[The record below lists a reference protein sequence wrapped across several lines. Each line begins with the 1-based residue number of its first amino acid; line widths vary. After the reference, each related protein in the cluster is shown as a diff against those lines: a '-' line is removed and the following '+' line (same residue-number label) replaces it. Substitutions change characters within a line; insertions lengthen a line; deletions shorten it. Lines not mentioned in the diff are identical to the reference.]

1 MVRVSMMFF
10 IVFVISCDYN
20 AKIREEESLAPK
32 LFEARSN
39 KMVIEIK
46 KPTPPSP
53 DVIPPSP
60 DVIPPS
66 PDVIPPSPDVIP
78 PSPDVIPPSPD
89 VIPPSPDVIPPLG
102 EQKDI
107 IAPINLKGSLIELSE
122 KATTK
127 EEALKQF
134 YEARR
139 AFYNFGSVFMIK
151 RDEPFLYDPTN
162 AGFPPLILDKIFDIG
177 EWYYRFS
184 TESIYTSMRYNPE
197 LIYSLAFAIYT
208 MYPPRSVSKSV
219 SISLED
225 KRRYRFVI
233 KELLTMLGRMSS
245 NTLMPLRGNFS
256 DRRNRDT
263 FNKYSTMEEL
273 VNLTQ
278 KIYEYSDMLNCA
290 SHKILVL
297 TTYHLPKEE
306 MTAERFY
313 NIFNSLINSKNSNAA
328 VIEVENKGREIC
340 DLLQE
345 IFDRGKN

>member
-89 VIPPSPDVIPPLG
+89 VIPPLG

-107 IAPINLKGSLIELSE
+107 IAPINFKRSLIELPE

-134 YEARR
+134 YEKRR
-139 AFYNFGSVFMIK
+139 SLYYDRESIIK
-151 RDEPFLYDPTN
+151 RDEPFLYDAIN
-162 AGFPPLILDKIFDIG
+162 VGFPPLSLDKIFEKRG
-177 EWYYRFS
+177 WHYNFS
-184 TESIYTSMRYNPE
+184 TENIYASVCYNPE

-208 MYPPRSVSKSV
+208 MYPPRSVSESV
-219 SISLED
+219 HHSIYLPNEND
-225 KRRYRFVI
+225 RARYRLAI
-233 KELLTMLGRMSS
+233 EGLLYMLGKMSFA
-245 NTLMPLRGNFS
+245 TLEFLLINFR
-256 DRRNRDT
+256 DRKNRDI

-278 KIYEYSDMLNCA
+278 KIYEYNDMLSYA

-297 TTYHLPKEE
+297 TIYHLPKEE